1 MSIIRIQGTS
11 DINNRVYYEVDSNS
25 MPLGTGGMGQV
36 FRGKQIDSNGVSRDV
51 AIKFLF
57 DDLPEHVIERAR
69 REASVR
75 VLSENLV
82 EMIDFI
88 QVCEEAGNGMRH
100 YRYHVVS
107 ELLNG
112 VMLFDLLKGKCSDAN
127 GVEFEFARRLY
138 EMYQNERVNF
148 AIFVVKNILS
158 GIMALHD
165 KGFIHRDIDPSNI
178 MITSDGKIKIIDFG
192 IAKQLNNLNTQD
204 QMLTSTG
211 QFMGKAQ
218 YAAPELVLGDIAH
231 QNKTTDIYAIGILLY
246 ELCTGSLPFEGTT
259 HEVLD
264 MQLNSKMPL
273 KNIENRE
280 LRNIIGK
287 ATEKKQANR
296 FQSAAE
302 FRVALEQLENKDL
315 GKSKMDLDIKMPDM
329 KGMKMP
335 PLKFIVG
342 GVAAAAVIAGVAFM
356 FSGGGSD
363 DDGYG
368 YGGGEYVQTGLT
380 DSQKQERIM
389 MLSNKIID
397 SNDTVGKIDSL
408 TGVSVKTAGMLTN
421 MAEKELMDKNTAFLG
436 LGKLNSVIETNFK
449 SAARANMIM
458 GRLYRKGVDFADE
471 YNVMKQNLA
480 DTLKQDNRIAH
491 EYTLKAT
498 ELDSTLY
505 EAVYELANDY
515 FYGPSRMGEGAVRQ
529 KDKAMELYRYGKS
542 LAEKANDTEYAEKF
556 SKRLNGNN

>member
-11 DINNRVYYEVDSNS
+11 DIKNRVYYEVDSNS
-25 MPLGTGGMGQV
+25 IPLGTGGMGQV
-36 FRGKQIDSNGVSRDV
+36 FKGKQVDSNGVSRDV

-88 QVCEEAGNGMRH
+88 QVCEEAGNGIKH
-100 YRYHVVS
+100 NRYHVVS

-127 GVEFEFARRLY
+127 GMEFEFARRLY
-138 EMYQNERVNF
+138 DMYQNERVNF

-218 YAAPELVLGDIAH
+218 YAAPELVLGDISH

-246 ELCTGSLPFEGTT
+246 ELCTGSLPFEGST

-264 MQLNSKMPL
+264 MQLNSKIPL
-273 KNIENRE
+273 KNIDNRE

-296 FQSAAE
+296 YQSAAE

-315 GKSKMDLDIKMPDM
+315 GKSKIDLDIKMPDI
-329 KGMKMP
+329 KGMKLP
-335 PLKFIVG
+335 PLKFIAG
-342 GVAAAAVIAGVAFM
+342 GVAAAVIVGVALIFA
-356 FSGGGSD
+356 GG
-363 DDGYG
+363 DDGG
-368 YGGGEYVQTGLT
+368 DNTTDIGEETVQIGLT
-380 DSQKQERIM
+380 DIQKRGRNLTLGKQ
-389 MLSNKIID
+389 IID
-397 SNDTVGKIDSL
+397 SNDTVGKFDSL
-408 TGVSVKTAGMLTN
+408 TGVTIKTAGMLTN
-421 MAEKELMDKNTAFLG
+421 MAEKELMNKHTALFGFERL
-436 LGKLNSVIETNFK
+436 KSVIATNYE
-449 SAARANMIM
+449 SSARANMIM
-458 GRLYRKGVDFADE
+458 GRLYRVGVDFSNE
-471 YNVMKQNLA
+471 FNIMKQNIA
-480 DTLKQDNRIAH
+480 DTIKPDNKIAH
-491 EYTLKAT
+491 EYTYKAM

-505 EAVYELANDY
+505 EVIYELANDY
-515 FYGPSRMGEGAVRQ
+515 FYGPSRMGEGTVRQ
-529 KDKAMELYRYGKS
+529 KDKAMKLYRYGKS
-542 LAEKANDTEYAEKF
+542 LAEEANDTAYISKF
-556 SKRLNGNN
+556 NRRLKGEN

>member
-11 DINNRVYYEVDSNS
+11 DIKTRVYYEVDSNS

-127 GVEFEFARRLY
+127 GMEFEFARRLY
-138 EMYQNERVNF
+138 DMYQNERVNF

-211 QFMGKAQ
+211 QFLGKAQ
-218 YAAPELVLGDIAH
+218 YAAPELVLGDISH

-246 ELCTGSLPFEGTT
+246 ELCTGSLPFEGST

-264 MQLNSKMPL
+264 MQLNCKIPL
-273 KNIENRE
+273 KNVDNKE

-296 FQSAAE
+296 YQSAAE
-302 FRVALEQLENKDL
+302 FRVALEQIENKDQI
-315 GKSKMDLDIKMPDM
+315 KSKIDLDIKMPDM
-329 KGMKMP
+329 KGMKLP
-335 PLKFIVG
+335 PLKFIAG
-342 GVAAAAVIAGVAFM
+342 GVAAAVIVVVSLM
-356 FSGGGSD
+356 FTGGDEGDYSYSGG
-363 DDGYG
+363 
-368 YGGGEYVQTGLT
+368 ETVQTKLT
-380 DSQKQERIM
+380 DTQKKERIM
-389 MLSNKIID
+389 MLSDRIID

-408 TGVSVKTAGMLTN
+408 TGVTVKTAGMLTS
-421 MAEKELMDKNTAFLG
+421 MAEKELMDKQTALLG
-436 LGKLNSVIETNFK
+436 LGKLNSVIEANYK
-449 SAARANMIM
+449 SSARANMIM
-458 GRLYRKGVDFADE
+458 GRLYRKGMDFADKF
-471 YNVMKQNLA
+471 NVMKQNLE
-480 DTLKQDNRIAH
+480 DTITQDNKIAH
-491 EYTLKAT
+491 EYTYRAM

-515 FYGPSRMGEGAVRQ
+515 FYGPSRMGEGAVRR
-529 KDKAMELYRYGKS
+529 KNRAMELYRYGKS
-542 LAEKANDTEYAEKF
+542 LAEKANDAEYTDKF
-556 SKRLNGNN
+556 SRRLNGEN